1 MSINP
6 DIEETIIFHK
16 LAREIIAHCDLED
29 ITYANEA
36 HYALLYVFANAVTAR
51 TVKEVKDDFPAMTDT
66 MTALDNLY
74 RVFDWPSL
82 AIVVDQFRGRS
93 LVKLEA
99 S

>member
-1 MSINP
+1 MNP
-6 DIEETIIFHK
+6 DIEETLIFHK
-16 LAREIIAHCDLED
+16 LAREVIAHCKLED
-29 ITYANEA
+29 ITYANA
-36 HYALLYVFANAVTAR
+36 GHYALLHIFADAVTSR
-51 TVKEVKDDFPAMTDT
+51 TVKEVKRDFPAMTDT

-93 LVKLEA
+93 LVNLEA

>member
-16 LAREIIAHCDLED
+16 LAREMIAHCELED
-29 ITYANEA
+29 IAYVNEG
-36 HYALLYVFANAVTAR
+36 HYALLHIFAKAVTRR
-51 TVKEVKDDFPAMTDT
+51 TVKEVKRDFPAMTDT

-93 LVKLEA
+93 LVNLDV